1 MKKVLIAIGT
11 VLLVLVVILAVIM
24 IPRLKGT
31 DKGMQS
37 GTPGVQNS
45 DGAFCIEIG
54 GDVTVDKADFSYIHA
69 DYFANGEQC
78 GFMYSCPDEGSDVAR
93 LEFPRENF
101 EGIIG
106 SEKITEFKLDIY
118 LSYSDY
124 KGDEAVEQAMMGNAG
139 RDEYLDS
146 ITIQNP
152 EAGKTYSYRIIGNQ
166 DSGYKLEPAT

>member
-31 DKGMQS
+31 DKGTQS
-37 GTPGVQNS
+37 GTPEMQNS

-54 GDVTVDKADFSYIHA
+54 GDATVDKADFSYVHI

-78 GFMYSCPDEGSDVAR
+78 GFKYTCPDAGSDVIS
-93 LEFPRENF
+93 LPFPHEDF
-101 EGIIG
+101 DGVIG
-106 SEKITEFKLDIY
+106 SDAVSEFRLDIY

-124 KGDEAVEQAMMGNAG
+124 QGDEAVEQAMMGNAG
-139 RDEYLDS
+139 KDEYLDS

-152 EAGKTYSYRIIGNQ
+152 EAGKTYSYRIVGNQ